1 MKPITVG
8 FLPLYIALYDQSNPE
23 LRPRLEAFYER
34 MAHLLEERGLIVL
47 RSPFCRLEEEF
58 AREVARYEAAG
69 AAAVVTLH
77 MAYSPSLESERVLS
91 GTPLPVVVLDT
102 TETPAF
108 GPDQDPG
115 EIMYCHGIHGVMDL
129 CSMLKRSGKAFAVAA
144 GHWKESDVLDRT
156 VGFVRAAAGAAAL
169 AGSRV
174 GSVGG
179 SFEGM
184 GDFLVPEEELRDRFG
199 VTVVRASK
207 EELCALRDAIPA
219 QAVQKE
225 MALDRERGVC
235 LQEFAPEVHEQTAK
249 SCLTL
254 RRWLEKERLNAFT
267 VNFRAVGPETGLA
280 VMPFMEAC
288 KAMERGLGYAGEGD
302 VLTAAF
308 AGALIAGIETA
319 AFVEIF
325 CPDWQGGRL
334 LLSHMGEMNY
344 GLLAGRPELKA
355 MPFVFGEAGDPVVGY
370 GCYRA
375 GSAVFVNIFRDERG
389 FRLLAAPV
397 DMEEPE
403 GDDRFVGNV
412 RGWMKPQVPLERF
425 LERLSEAGATHH
437 SILVYG
443 AAVEQLRFFA
453 DLLDI
458 PVTVVSADE

>member
-1 MKPITVG
+1 M
-8 FLPLYIALYDQSNPE
+8 
-23 LRPRLEAFYER
+23 
-34 MAHLLEERGLIVL
+34 
-47 RSPFCRLEEEF
+47 
-58 AREVARYEAAG
+58 
-69 AAAVVTLH
+69 
-77 MAYSPSLESERVLS
+77 
-91 GTPLPVVVLDT
+91 
-102 TETPAF
+102 
-108 GPDQDPG
+108 
-115 EIMYCHGIHGVMDL
+115 
-129 CSMLKRSGKAFAVAA
+129 
-144 GHWKESDVLDRT
+144 
-156 VGFVRAAAGAAAL
+156 
-169 AGSRV
+169 
-174 GSVGG
+174 
-179 SFEGM
+179 
-184 GDFLVPEEELRDRFG
+184 
-199 VTVVRASK
+199 
-207 EELCALRDAIPA
+207 
-219 QAVQKE
+219 
-225 MALDRERGVC
+225 
-235 LQEFAPEVHEQTAK
+235 
-249 SCLTL
+249 
-254 RRWLEKERLNAFT
+254 
-267 VNFRAVGPETGLA
+267 
-280 VMPFMEAC
+280 
-288 KAMERGLGYAGEGD
+288 
-302 VLTAAF
+302 LTAAF
-308 AGALIAGIETA
+308 AGALIAGFETA
-319 AFVEIF
+319 AFVAIF